1 MDKPLHTYYY
11 TFGTDP
17 LFPHQN
23 GWVEVIAASWP
34 EAHSKFRA
42 VYPDRHPN
50 VLNCAFF
57 YEEDRWQKINPPKN
71 WPGYKCYGTIE

>member
-1 MDKPLHTYYY
+1 MDKPHHTYYY

-42 VYPDRHPN
+42 VYPDRHLN

-57 YEEDRWQKINPPKN
+57 YEEDRWQKMNPPKN
-71 WPGYKCYGTIE
+71 WPGYKCYGVIE